1 MAYWYNVTKGTV
13 EDDSNKSRGEQLLGP
28 FTTQDEATHA
38 LQHARENTEKWDA
51 DDKEWD
57 EGGEG

>member
-28 FTTQDEATHA
+28 FTTQDEAT
-38 LQHARENTEKWDA
+38 QSF
-51 DDKEWD
+51 
-57 EGGEG
+57 